1 MSSITASRLIGK
13 PQFRRLTGVQP
24 DIFRHMV
31 KRLQPSWDRQEA
43 AKKRSGRPHDIG
55 GLEEHLLLLLIIY
68 RCHLT
73 QDFYSL
79 LFGVD
84 KGTISRSLKRIE
96 KPARRVLGV
105 TKSIKVTQEEAHAL
119 LIDAT
124 EQPIQRPQRGQKPYY
139 SGKKKQH
146 TMKNEV
152 VTSELGRIISAS
164 HSAPGSEH
172 DLTLRR
178 RGPPLPQGAR
188 GYADSGYQGYQNDHP
203 DLDIPYKTSK
213 NHQLTEEEKA
223 YNSALSSI
231 RVRAEHAIRR
241 IKIFCICSEQFRYPR
256 ASHSTKFA
264 IVAGIANLV
273 AGF

>member
-1 MSSITASRLIGK
+1 MSRITASRLIDK

-31 KRLQPSWDRQEA
+31 KRLQRSWDRQEA
-43 AKKRSGRPHDIG
+43 AKRRSGRPHDIG

-73 QDFYSL
+73 QDFMSL

-84 KGTISRSLKRIE
+84 KSTISRSLKRIE

-164 HSAPGSEH
+164 HSVPGSEH

-213 NHQLTEEEKA
+213 YHQLTEEEKE
-223 YNSALSSI
+223 YNSALSTF
-231 RVRAEHAIRR
+231 RVRVEHAIRR
-241 IKIFCICSEQFRYPR
+241 IKIFCICSEKFRYPR